1 MKILWVGDSPT
12 VSTGFGICTRKVC
25 EHLHSAGHDVS
36 ILGLSYFGDPHHYP
50 FAIYPCLSPIDGTRH
65 PFGTDRLPILMER
78 LQPDVVILLQDPWN
92 IAPYL
97 KSIQPV
103 RGKTKVIAW
112 LAVDG
117 ENMGAGAFSSA
128 CPYGT
133 IDLAVTWTE
142 FGRREIAK
150 EFDGRVEVCP
160 LGVDLEN
167 FPFDLDRVES
177 RQRLT
182 EIGVFPAEI
191 PVDSFV
197 VGCVGRNQYRK
208 RLDLTLGAFSEWVKS
223 YEREDAYLF
232 IYAGSSGDRAF
243 NVPSLARYYG
253 LGGKVILSE
262 PSAGIGIPYAEMR
275 HVYGACDIL
284 LSTSQGEGWWLPGLE
299 AAACGR
305 TSIVADWSGLSTK
318 GGWPEKGTMFQVPCV
333 STSPTAPFGSYAGM
347 HTIGGVA
354 GTERTAQALEV
365 AYSAFDVREAMERN
379 CRQMAEKLTWDSA
392 SRRMVELVE
401 GVGGIGRLGGGV

>member
-1 MKILWVGDSPT
+1 MKVLWVGDSPT

-25 EHLHSAGHDVS
+25 ERLVSAGHDVS
-36 ILGLSYFGDPHHYP
+36 ILGLSYFGDPHSFP
-50 FAIYPCLSPIDGTRH
+50 FDIYPCVSPTDRTQH

-92 IAPYL
+92 VAPYL

-103 RGKTKVIAW
+103 RGKTKIIAW

-117 ENMGAGAFSSA
+117 ENMGAGVFSSA

-150 EFDGRVEVCP
+150 EFDGRIEVCP

-167 FPFDLDRVES
+167 YPFDLERLPHRERLVELNA
-177 RQRLT
+177 LT
-182 EIGVFPAEI
+182 HDLPADAFI
-191 PVDSFV
+191 

-208 RLDLTLGAFSEWVKS
+208 RLDLTLAAFSEWVKC
-223 YEREDAYLF
+223 YERDNAYLY
-232 IYAGSSGDRAF
+232 IYTGCSGDRAF
-243 NVPSLARYYG
+243 NLPALVRHYDLN
-253 LGGKVILSE
+253 GKVILAE
-262 PSAGIGIPYAEMR
+262 PPHGTGIPYSEMR
-275 HVYGACDIL
+275 HVYGACDVL

-318 GGWPEKGTMFQVPCV
+318 GGWPEPGTMIRVPCV
-333 STSPTAPFGSYAGM
+333 STSPTAPFGSSAGM
-347 HTIGGVA
+347 FTIGGIA
-354 GTERTAQALEV
+354 GTELTAQALEV
-365 AYSAFDVREAMERN
+365 VYSAPDVRLGMENN
-379 CRQMAEKLTWDSA
+379 CRQMAEKLTWNAA
-392 SRRMVELVE
+392 SDRMVELIE
-401 GVGGIGRLGGGV
+401 GVV